1 MPANLKPL
9 TTLRFVAAAWV
20 VLYLYWPD
28 LTGAAMPGLVAKGYL
43 GVELFFVLSGF
54 ILSHVYLGQFGDGR
68 FRYGSFLW
76 ARLARVYPLHIAT
89 LGGLVAMVAA
99 AAVVGLHTNE
109 NVAVWSSL
117 PGEVVLGQAWGLTPL
132 GGWNH
137 PSWSISAEWTAY
149 LAFPLFA
156 WAAWRLRNR
165 PRLAVA
171 GALGLLAAMNLAFAR
186 LAGFPLTEA
195 TIAWGAVRIVPCF
208 AYGCSI
214 YLLWRAS
221 QVIPSGAAAAGGAAF
236 AVAIAI
242 AASLGAPDPLTVA
255 LFGALIF
262 FLAALS
268 SSGSRLLSS
277 NAEVYLGEVSFAVY
291 MVCIPWKLVFT
302 NGAQRAL
309 DLPAGPI
316 PWPLWT
322 VMLLGVIPVAILAH
336 HLVERPSRTAMRA
349 WEAAGFRFGPPLRR
363 WAQDSKAG

>member
-28 LTGAAMPGLVAKGYL
+28 LTGAAMPGLIAKGYL

-54 ILSHVYLGQFGDGR
+54 ILSHVYLSQFGERR

-89 LGGLVAMVAA
+89 LGGLLILITAA
-99 AAVVGLHTNE
+99 AAAGFRTND
-109 NVAVWSSL
+109 NVAIWSSL
-117 PGEVVLGQAWGLTPL
+117 PGQIVLGQAWGLTPL

-137 PSWSISAEWTAY
+137 PSWSISAEWGAY

-156 WAAWRLRNR
+156 WAAWRMRER

-171 GALGLLAAMNLAFAR
+171 AALALLAVMNLAFVR

-195 TIAWGAVRIVPCF
+195 TIAWGAVRIIPCF

-214 YLLWRAS
+214 YLLWRAG
-221 QVIPSGAAAAGGAAF
+221 QVIASWAAATGVAAF
-236 AVAIAI
+236 AGAIAI
-242 AASLGAPDPLTVA
+242 AAGLGAPDPLTVA

-277 NAEVYLGEVSFAVY
+277 RVEVYLGEVSFAVY

-309 DLPAGPI
+309 DLPAGPV

-322 VMLLGVIPVAILAH
+322 VMLLGVIPVAIVAH
-336 HLVERPSRTAMRA
+336 HLVERPSRSAMRA
-349 WEAAGFRFGPPLRR
+349 WEAAGFRFGPPPRG